1 MLPVQ
6 TKKKRGRPVSV
17 SAVAHERILDTVQAI
32 LEEKSFQDLTMEE
45 VAQRAEV
52 GKPTLYK
59 WWPSKSALVLDLF
72 QERLVRPLA
81 VSESMLPAEK
91 IRAQVQE
98 AIWLLNG
105 FFGKLAR
112 EIIAEGQ
119 ADPET
124 LRQYRNIYLAGRRG
138 LTQGFLAEA
147 RDAGE
152 AWADRD
158 PELLIDLIYGPIY
171 YRLLVGHQPLDA
183 YFGNALVDSVLSFSA
198 GRGEGQTTVSAGCGL
213 LSDAGEGQ

>member
-1 MLPVQ
+1 MPPAQ
-6 TKKKRGRPVSV
+6 TKSKRGRPAGTC
-17 SAVAHERILDTVQAI
+17 AVAHERILDTVQAI

-45 VAQRAEV
+45 VARRAEV

-81 VSESMLPAEK
+81 VSENMLPAEK

-98 AIWLLNG
+98 AVWLLNG

-152 AWADRD
+152 PWADRD

-183 YFGNALVDSVLSFSA
+183 CFGNTLVDSVLSFSA
-198 GRGEGQTTVSAGCGL
+198 GRGEGQTTV
-213 LSDAGEGQ
+213 

>member
-1 MLPVQ
+1 MPPAQ
-6 TKKKRGRPVSV
+6 TKRKRGRPAGTC
-17 SAVAHERILDTVQAI
+17 AVAHERILDTVQAI

-45 VAQRAEV
+45 VARRAEV

-81 VSESMLPAEK
+81 VSEEMLPAEK
-91 IRAQVQE
+91 IRAQVHE

-124 LRQYRNIYLAGRRG
+124 LRQYRNIYLAERRG

-152 AWADRD
+152 LWADRD

-171 YRLLVGHQPLDA
+171 YRLLVGHQPLDV
-183 YFGNALVDSVLSFSA
+183 YFGNMLVDSVLSFS
-198 GRGEGQTTVSAGCGL
+198 GGQGGSQKTA
-213 LSDAGEGQ
+213 